1 MLCLGVILPGQHHC
15 GSGLQDTMPPLYHMT
30 FQLLLQ
36 GTMVS
41 THTQYNPLRPE
52 KKMKICM
59 YDTCMGVLPP
69 HVFYAMCLQ
78 SWKSPELGFS
88 SPGTGVRGF
97 VGAEDQAQVLWKSS
111 QCS

>member
-1 MLCLGVILPGQHHC
+1 MKHAWHMLCLGVILPGQHHC

-52 KKMKICM
+52 KKMKILFKKTPLHSELEGRS
-59 YDTCMGVLPP
+59 DARGHGGVL
-69 HVFYAMCLQ
+69 
-78 SWKSPELGFS
+78 
-88 SPGTGVRGF
+88 
-97 VGAEDQAQVLWKSS
+97 
-111 QCS
+111 